1 MEHGDDLK
9 FNGTAEIGSIGPM
22 KRGTLRKLSQ
32 KTTEGKPFDYF
43 LISHFHQYIP
53 ADTQGFVANG
63 SIKGYDEYARGNKFK
78 PEKAKQALMVVTP
91 EYGITTQMPV
101 FVEDRKNEKW

>member
-1 MEHGDDLK
+1 
-9 FNGTAEIGSIGPM
+9 M

-32 KTTEGKPFDYF
+32 KATEGKPFDYL

-53 ADTQGFVANG
+53 ADTQGFIANG
-63 SIKGYDEYARGNKFK
+63 SLKGYDEYARGLKFK
-78 PEKAKQALMVVTP
+78 PEKPKQALFVVTP

-101 FVEDRKNEKW
+101 FVSDKSEKW